1 MIFFKNFLRRD
12 SSFSQMAEQTS
23 LSIIYNNRFDVLLTM
38 EQRGVNLSVE
48 FPPYFLDLF
57 DRYKRV
63 LEATRNRKRNR
74 AQKKIY
80 FWWIPI
86 CYDITRACGQ
96 RMRDKSWESTKALYD
111 AQEV

>member
-1 MIFFKNFLRRD
+1 
-12 SSFSQMAEQTS
+12 MAEHTC

-38 EQRGVNLSVE
+38 ERRGVNLSVD

-63 LEATRNRKRNR
+63 LEKTRHR

-80 FWWIPI
+80 FWWLPI
-86 CYDITRACGQ
+86 CYDPRRESGQ
-96 RMRDKSWESTKALYD
+96 RMMVQSWEATKALFD
-111 AQEV
+111 AQE